1 MLQIGLT
8 LFVTKVNGFS
18 TEMVHLWTKCRWS
31 QYASCVWWAWQY
43 VVLEKIISTGTKLS
57 DNSMLFN
64 ALMPVEIEDS
74 LTRSCTYF
82 FVLLTTLILSRVC
95 LMLIIMIIIWQFC
108 CRKREAA
115 KCQHKLLKCH
125 LKLRFI
131 FKNLFECNYKQLVL
145 VWSTDTFSK
154 ALNENL
160 FNLMPATKNF

>member
-1 MLQIGLT
+1 MLHIGLT

-74 LTRSCTYF
+74 LTQSYTYF
-82 FVLLTTLILSRVC
+82 IVLLTTLILSRVC
-95 LMLIIMIIIWQFC
+95 LMLIIMIIIWQFYR
-108 CRKREAA
+108 RKKKPLNVNISYLNVISNYA
-115 KCQHKLLKCH
+115 LSLK
-125 LKLRFI
+125 
-131 FKNLFECNYKQLVL
+131 
-145 VWSTDTFSK
+145 TF
-154 ALNENL
+154 LN
-160 FNLMPATKNF
+160 ATTNS

>member
-1 MLQIGLT
+1 MRSMGMT
-8 LFVTKVNGFS
+8 VRCFEMSVS
-18 TEMVHLWTKCRWS
+18 TV
-31 QYASCVWWAWQY
+31 A
-43 VVLEKIISTGTKLS
+43 KLS
-57 DNSMLFN
+57 EGSMFN
-64 ALMPVEIEDS
+64 APMPVEIEDS

-108 CRKREAA
+108 RRKREAA

-145 VWSTDTFSK
+145 FWSTVTFWKVS
-154 ALNENL
+154 NENL
-160 FNLMPATKNF
+160 FNSMPSTKNFWNEALREE